1 MGGIPVTNVRALLLV
16 GVLAVATG
24 CAGFYVA
31 PVIPPPGFLYA
42 KLSAPI
48 DTDANPTKRGKK
60 IGRAFTESFAGLF
73 ARGDASVYA
82 AARNGGIRTIR
93 EIDYEFENYLG
104 LYSKF
109 TVVVYGE

>member
-1 MGGIPVTNVRALLLV
+1 MTIIRGLILAGILS
-16 GVLAVATG
+16 VATG

-31 PVIPPPGFLYA
+31 PVIPPPGFLYSEY
-42 KLSAPI
+42 SAPI
-48 DTDANPTKRGKK
+48 DVDANPTKRGKK
-60 IGRAFTESFAGLF
+60 VGRAFTESFAGLF

-82 AARNGGIRTIR
+82 AARDGGISTIR
-93 EIDYEFENYLG
+93 SIDYEFVNYVG